1 MNAQTKFN
9 TNNIKAVMFGAI
21 GVIAETS
28 KLQFDA
34 FNQAFKDTGLGW
46 HWTNDA
52 YLEMLTDPGGINRVE
67 KYAASIGYQLE
78 VGQAER
84 VYNKKSQIFEE
95 LLASTDLQPR
105 PGVAALIEQCKA
117 NSVKVAWVTTTTEQ
131 NIDAMKTALS
141 SKLSFDDFEFILFD
155 KHCKHKK
162 PAPDIYIEA
171 IKRLDEENQNA
182 IAIEDSSSGVASVR
196 AAQLQCLATPGDF
209 GGKQD
214 FSSADFLIDDLSLVH
229 VSGDGESGICINT
242 L

>member
-1 MNAQTKFN
+1 MNTQTKFN
-9 TNNIKAVMFGAI
+9 ANNIKAVMFGAI

-46 HWTNDA
+46 HWTRDA

-67 KYAASIGYQLE
+67 KYAASLGHQLE

-131 NIDAMKTALS
+131 NINAMKAALS

-155 KHCKHKK
+155 KHCEQKK

-171 IKRLDEENQNA
+171 VKRLDEENQNV
-182 IAIEDSSSGVASVR
+182 IAIEDSSSGVASVK
-196 AAQLQCLATPGDF
+196 AAQLQCLAIPGDF
-209 GGKQD
+209 GGKLD
-214 FSSADFLIDDLSLVH
+214 FSDADFLLRDLSSVR
-229 VSGDGESGICINT
+229 VIRDGENGICINS
-242 L
+242 

>member
-1 MNAQTKFN
+1 
-9 TNNIKAVMFGAI
+9 
-21 GVIAETS
+21 
-28 KLQFDA
+28 
-34 FNQAFKDTGLGW
+34 
-46 HWTNDA
+46 
-52 YLEMLTDPGGINRVE
+52 
-67 KYAASIGYQLE
+67 
-78 VGQAER
+78 
-84 VYNKKSQIFEE
+84 
-95 LLASTDLQPR
+95 
-105 PGVAALIEQCKA
+105 
-117 NSVKVAWVTTTTEQ
+117 
-131 NIDAMKTALS
+131 MKTALS

-209 GGKQD
+209 GSKQD

-229 VSGDGESGICINT
+229 VSGDGESGIFINT

>member
-1 MNAQTKFN
+1 MNAQIRFS

-46 HWTNDA
+46 HWTRDA
-52 YLEMLTDPGGINRVE
+52 YLEMLTDPGGINRIE
-67 KYAASIGYQLE
+67 KYATSIGHQLE
-78 VGQAER
+78 AGQAER
-84 VYNKKSQIFEE
+84 VYNKKSQIFAE

-209 GGKQD
+209 GSKQD
-214 FSSADFLIDDLSLVH
+214 FSSADCLIDDLSLVH